1 MIKKIGLLVGSL
13 RKDSWNRKVAL
24 ELTRLAPSS
33 LHLQIIEIGELPF
46 YNSDLDDAGSAP
58 ESWKSFRSKIIEI
71 DALIFVTPEYNR
83 SIPAVLKNALD
94 VGSRPYG
101 YNVWDKKP
109 SAIISTTPGGFGAFG
124 ANHILRQSM
133 VFLNVPMMQQPE
145 MYLSHINT
153 CFKEDGHVEE
163 KLEKLLTDFLSAFE
177 EWIHHF

>member
-33 LHLQIIEIGELPF
+33 LQLQLTEIGKLPF
-46 YNSDLDDAGSAP
+46 YNSDLDDAKSAP
-58 ESWKSFRSKIIEI
+58 ESWTSFRSKITEM
-71 DALIFVTPEYNR
+71 DALIF
-83 SIPAVLKNALD
+83 I
-94 VGSRPYG
+94 
-101 YNVWDKKP
+101 
-109 SAIISTTPGGFGAFG
+109 TPGGFGAFG

-163 KLEKLLTDFLSAFE
+163 KLEKLLTAFLTAFE